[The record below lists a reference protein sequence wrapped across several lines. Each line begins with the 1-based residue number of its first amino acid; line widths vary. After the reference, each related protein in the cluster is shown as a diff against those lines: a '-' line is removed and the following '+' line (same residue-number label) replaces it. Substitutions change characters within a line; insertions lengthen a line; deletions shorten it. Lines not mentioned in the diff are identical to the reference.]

1 METVSLILFFCL
13 AAAALASG
21 IFVIAHRNPMASVFS
36 LVVNAVCV
44 AGIFLLLGDAF
55 LAAIQVIVYAGAILV
70 LFLFVVMLLDVRRD
84 ELFGAGGRLRRV
96 LLALFV
102 AALGLAIGRGIVS
115 GIGPGAE
122 GAGTTAGVPAFSDL
136 LFQRYLLPFE
146 VVSMLLL
153 AAMLGVVVLTMR
165 STRAG
170 EAGGEKE
177 GRA

>member
-1 METVSLILFFCL
+1 METLSLILFFCL

-21 IFVIAHRNPMASVFS
+21 ILVVAHRNPVASVFS

-84 ELFGAGGRLRRV
+84 ELFGAGGRIRKG
-96 LLALFV
+96 LLALFLV
-102 AALGLAIGRGIVS
+102 ALGVAIGTGTVS
-115 GIGPGAE
+115 AIRPDAAGAE
-122 GAGTTAGVPAFSDL
+122 TTAGLPAFSDL

-153 AAMLGVVVLTMR
+153 AAMLAVVVLTMP
-165 STRAG
+165 RAPAGTPEG
-170 EAGGEKE
+170 ETE
-177 GRA
+177 GPA